1 MLSSPKW
8 QFVASCLLCLFVN
21 SLVPTYKKL
30 PENVLQPR
38 FLEDEGLYIGA
49 RPEVAR
55 TNETIME
62 NRLLI
67 QEPVSGDL
75 TPQRNLAPGII
86 RQTRFLCSLSR
97 GSGSFWFCF
106 LSLSLSTFWDPQ
118 ITPPL
123 NSAEHVSCQLGAN
136 IFPSPKSF

>member
-1 MLSSPKW
+1 MESLELVVIPQW
-8 QFVASCLLCLFVN
+8 QFIGRGWRSCLLCLFVN

-55 TNETIME
+55 TNENIME

-75 TPQRNLAPGII
+75 TPQRNLAPSII
-86 RQTRFLCSLSR
+86 HQTLFLYSLSR

-106 LSLSLSTFWDPQ
+106 SSLPLSAF
-118 ITPPL
+118 
-123 NSAEHVSCQLGAN
+123 
-136 IFPSPKSF
+136 